1 MFIPPH
7 GTAQSGQIRILLS
20 KMPNFY
26 RGEVIDVAGEV
37 IDIKKVKREWT
48 AVYRPLIGATGY
60 DTGKKG
66 ENYLCW
72 AEK

>member
-1 MFIPPH
+1 M
-7 GTAQSGQIRILLS
+7 
-20 KMPNFY
+20 
-26 RGEVIDVAGEV
+26 IDIAGEV
-37 IDIKKVKREWT
+37 IDIKEVRRTRT
-48 AVYRPLIGATGY
+48 AMCRPLIGATGY